1 MKRVAQHASC
11 GDESDFSVSIDVGQI
26 RLNKRGFTRFDKRAQ
41 VVECRLML
49 SGEAL
54 YSMRPCSDRRLY
66 NDVAAISTSWRCDM
80 YSLRS
85 TTVVGTTG
93 RPFAATSAR

>member
-1 MKRVAQHASC
+1 MKGVAQHTNC

-26 RLNKRGFTRFDKRAQ
+26 RLDERGFTRFDKGAQ

-54 YSMRPCSDRRLY
+54 YPMRPRSDRRLY
-66 NDVAAISTSWRCDM
+66 NDVAADLGQLAVRHVFVAINDCRWNDR
-80 YSLRS
+80 
-85 TTVVGTTG
+85 
-93 RPFAATSAR
+93 